1 MGASVSKIINSNEQR
16 GGAKKYTNDKSSL
29 DFVVAYYILS
39 MNIESLKST
48 RNESQCEHLSSLTT
62 QAITNEVRDQDILD
76 KYEKIRG
83 PIDLAKSD
91 DKCKALSDY
100 YIKIGKIFASIVMA
114 INPEYEYTDENGETH
129 TKNVETKQDIP
140 FGEEF
145 SLSKLSF
152 CGSRIN
158 SLTERNGENSICVAD
173 AHKLQDQLGIPEL
186 YDLYCDSDYDEESG
200 QFLGIQS
207 DTKKQYTKDLRLF
220 YRTFTGKEQVPE
232 SIKRFGDI
240 PLNSYSKKSVCKNPV
255 IQQGGNSSVD
265 TSSTNGLLE
274 SYAENLRR
282 MIVRVNERQLKL
294 IDILNS
300 LFTYDKINPDMRRMV
315 RIRENLTFS
324 QLQKIHMETKRL
336 VADLYLS
343 CEEDYLKGIHIYEA
357 IIEKKILETTISQ
370 YNFLEKLHEIIKHE
384 GK

>member
-16 GGAKKYTNDKSSL
+16 GGAKKYTHDKSSL

-39 MNIESLKST
+39 MNIQSLKST
-48 RNESQCEHLSSLTT
+48 QDDSQCKHLSNLTSE
-62 QAITNEVRDQDILD
+62 AISKEVRSEDILD

-83 PIDLAKSD
+83 RIDITKEE
-91 DKCKALSDY
+91 DKCKILSDY
-100 YIKIGKIFASIVMA
+100 YVKIGKIFASIVMA
-114 INPEYEYTDENGETH
+114 INPEYEYTNEKGETS

-158 SLTERNGENSICVAD
+158 SLTERNGESSICVAD
-173 AHKLQDQLGIPEL
+173 ANKLQDQHGVPEL
-186 YDLYCDSDYDEESG
+186 YELYCDSDYDEESG
-200 QFLGIQS
+200 QFLGIQNN
-207 DTKKQYTKDLRLF
+207 TQEQYKRDLQLF
-220 YRTFTGKEQVPE
+220 YKTFTGKDEVPE

-240 PLNSYSKKSVCKNPV
+240 PLNNYSKKSVCKNPA
-255 IQQGGNSSVD
+255 IQQGGSSSVD

-274 SYAENLRR
+274 SYAENLRK
-282 MIVRVNERQLKL
+282 MIVKVNERQLKL

-300 LFTYDKINPDMRRMV
+300 LFTYDKINSGMRRMV
-315 RIRENLTFS
+315 RVREDLTMS
-324 QLQKIHMETKRL
+324 QLQQIHVDTKRL

-343 CEEDYLKGIHIYEA
+343 CEQDYLKGVHIYEA